1 MSGNGG
7 NSISNVNEDQMNRFF
22 NNGEGKLEATF
33 ERKTTEDGNT
43 GGGASLWGGSAN
55 ADKGSTKQVEE
66 RGSFKME
73 WTNNSNQKK

>member
-1 MSGNGG
+1 MLKFLKLKIK
-7 NSISNVNEDQMNRFF
+7 SIF
-22 NNGEGKLEATF
+22 TF
-33 ERKTTEDGNT
+33 QEDGNT

-73 WTNNSNQKK
+73 WTNNSNVSK